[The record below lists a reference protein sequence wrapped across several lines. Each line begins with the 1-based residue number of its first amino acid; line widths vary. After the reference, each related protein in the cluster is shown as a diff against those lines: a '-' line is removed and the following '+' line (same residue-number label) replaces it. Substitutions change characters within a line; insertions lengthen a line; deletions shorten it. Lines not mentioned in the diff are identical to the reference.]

1 MMSTRHNGK
10 RSLGSIAQ
18 AIHAFGTEATD
29 PFADGLRGRIELA
42 RSLGV
47 GHAAIHNGTN
57 HFLSTFRGQASILM
71 SVHSVTPRIAKASQ
85 HQRSRCGPK
94 RQPPESSQLAAR
106 PSEADFEPIHRIEIF
121 FSLLRPSFPRD
132 TGSPSKGRG

>member
-42 RSLGV
+42 RSRGV

-57 HFLSTFRGQASILM
+57 HFLSTFRGQARILM
-71 SVHSVTPRIAKASQ
+71 SVHSVLRESLRFGNISVPGSDRMDNLPKACGKCLGRYWPGADIKRCSLPTLPSQ
-85 HQRSRCGPK
+85 
-94 RQPPESSQLAAR
+94 
-106 PSEADFEPIHRIEIF
+106 IV
-121 FSLLRPSFPRD
+121 
-132 TGSPSKGRG
+132 

>member
-18 AIHAFGTEATD
+18 AIHAFGTEATG

-42 RSLGV
+42 RSRGV

-57 HFLSTFRGQASILM
+57 HFLSTFRGQASILVT
-71 SVHSVTPRIAKASQ
+71 VHSVLRESLRFGNISVSGSD
-85 HQRSRCGPK
+85 RMDNLPK
-94 RQPPESSQLAAR
+94 VHS
-106 PSEADFEPIHRIEIF
+106 
-121 FSLLRPSFPRD
+121 
-132 TGSPSKGRG
+132 